1 MRVLGHF
8 QDYPPQSHKHFYLS
22 YKFNYL
28 TENPR
33 WMLHPNS
40 RTLSKS
46 KMAAASLFGFSSL
59 TTLPKTADHT
69 FAESLPKACR
79 KLAEY
84 FLSLAERLPNI
95 FHGFIVSLFHFRFP
109 VRVMCN
115 VHMPSSEFYPRALSA
130 YRHFHSTQPERK
142 STHFRDCDKSV

>member
-1 MRVLGHF
+1 MVGFTHKCRKITKYSYIKCYCTVYKYSVILFFLCFSSWNMRVLGHF

-79 KLAEY
+79 IFFVPCRTPAEY
-84 FLSLAERLPNI
+84 FSR
-95 FHGFIVSLFHFRFP
+95 FHCFIVSLP
-109 VRVMCN
+109 VSGSSN
-115 VHMPSSEFYPRALSA
+115 V
-130 YRHFHSTQPERK
+130 
-142 STHFRDCDKSV
+142 